1 MIELVKRVLQLKEK
15 KSKKEKK
22 KSGKKP
28 RRKLASSVQKSFGA
42 YKADAASWITLA
54 TGEYYPDK
62 QT

>member
-28 RRKLASSVQKSFGA
+28 HMH
-42 YKADAASWITLA
+42 
-54 TGEYYPDK
+54 DK
-62 QT
+62 NCPKDCNGK